1 MRPAIVSGIAIGDA
15 PVSYWPIFSP
25 VPSNSPISLCKSNS
39 TQFPCRFDCGE
50 LLSLFEICFLSQ
62 TKQIES
68 WMNEKLQTA
77 SEASYRETSNL
88 LQKQQKH
95 QTFEAELTANKGQ
108 LDNVLSTGQAL
119 VNSTPR
125 SRETVEAKL
134 KDLNEL
140 WKFLG
145 DMSSNKGQ
153 RLKEAIQRQTFEK
166 NVGDLES
173 WITENENSL
182 ASKVSVHQRS
192 LLENLK
198 KN

>member
-1 MRPAIVSGIAIGDA
+1 
-15 PVSYWPIFSP
+15 
-25 VPSNSPISLCKSNS
+25 
-39 TQFPCRFDCGE
+39 
-50 LLSLFEICFLSQ
+50 
-62 TKQIES
+62 
-68 WMNEKLQTA
+68 MNEKLQTA

-88 LQKQQKH
+88 VQKQQKH

-108 LDNVLSTGQAL
+108 LDNVFSTGRAL

-182 ASKVSVHQRS
+182 ASKVSVHQRP
-192 LLENLK
+192 LLENLE
-198 KN
+198 KNEHLL

>member
-1 MRPAIVSGIAIGDA
+1 
-15 PVSYWPIFSP
+15 
-25 VPSNSPISLCKSNS
+25 
-39 TQFPCRFDCGE
+39 
-50 LLSLFEICFLSQ
+50 
-62 TKQIES
+62 
-68 WMNEKLQTA
+68 MNEKLQTA

-88 LQKQQKH
+88 VQKQQKH

-182 ASKVSVHQRS
+182 ASKVSVHQRP
-192 LLENLK
+192 LLQN
-198 KN
+198 

>member
-1 MRPAIVSGIAIGDA
+1 
-15 PVSYWPIFSP
+15 
-25 VPSNSPISLCKSNS
+25 
-39 TQFPCRFDCGE
+39 
-50 LLSLFEICFLSQ
+50 
-62 TKQIES
+62 
-68 WMNEKLQTA
+68 MNEKLQTA

-88 LQKQQKH
+88 VQKQQKH

-140 WKFLG
+140 WKFLA

-182 ASKVSVHQRS
+182 ASKVSVHQRP
-192 LLENLK
+192 LLEN
-198 KN
+198 

>member
-1 MRPAIVSGIAIGDA
+1 
-15 PVSYWPIFSP
+15 
-25 VPSNSPISLCKSNS
+25 
-39 TQFPCRFDCGE
+39 
-50 LLSLFEICFLSQ
+50 
-62 TKQIES
+62 
-68 WMNEKLQTA
+68 MNEKLQTA

-88 LQKQQKH
+88 VQKQQKH

-182 ASKVSVHQRS
+182 ASKVSVHQRP
-192 LLENLK
+192 LLENWK
-198 KN
+198 KK

>member
-1 MRPAIVSGIAIGDA
+1 
-15 PVSYWPIFSP
+15 
-25 VPSNSPISLCKSNS
+25 
-39 TQFPCRFDCGE
+39 
-50 LLSLFEICFLSQ
+50 
-62 TKQIES
+62 
-68 WMNEKLQTA
+68 MNEKLQTA

-88 LQKQQKH
+88 VQKQQKH

-140 WKFLG
+140 WNFLG

-182 ASKVSVHQRS
+182 ASKVSVHQRP

-198 KN
+198 KKMNIYCNT

>member
-1 MRPAIVSGIAIGDA
+1 
-15 PVSYWPIFSP
+15 
-25 VPSNSPISLCKSNS
+25 
-39 TQFPCRFDCGE
+39 
-50 LLSLFEICFLSQ
+50 
-62 TKQIES
+62 
-68 WMNEKLQTA
+68 MNEKLQTA

-88 LQKQQKH
+88 VQKQQKH

-140 WKFLG
+140 WTFLG

-182 ASKVSVHQRS
+182 ASKVSVHQRP
-192 LLENLK
+192 L
-198 KN
+198 

>member
-1 MRPAIVSGIAIGDA
+1 
-15 PVSYWPIFSP
+15 
-25 VPSNSPISLCKSNS
+25 
-39 TQFPCRFDCGE
+39 
-50 LLSLFEICFLSQ
+50 
-62 TKQIES
+62 
-68 WMNEKLQTA
+68 MNEKLQTA

-88 LQKQQKH
+88 VQKQQKH

-140 WKFLG
+140 WKFLA

-182 ASKVSVHQRS
+182 ASKVSVHQRP

-198 KN
+198 KTNEHLL

>member
-1 MRPAIVSGIAIGDA
+1 
-15 PVSYWPIFSP
+15 
-25 VPSNSPISLCKSNS
+25 
-39 TQFPCRFDCGE
+39 
-50 LLSLFEICFLSQ
+50 
-62 TKQIES
+62 
-68 WMNEKLQTA
+68 MNEKLQTA

-88 LQKQQKH
+88 VQKQQKH

-140 WKFLG
+140 WKFLA

-182 ASKVSVHQRS
+182 ASKVSVHQRP
-192 LLENLK
+192 LVENLK
-198 KN
+198 KK

>member
-1 MRPAIVSGIAIGDA
+1 
-15 PVSYWPIFSP
+15 
-25 VPSNSPISLCKSNS
+25 
-39 TQFPCRFDCGE
+39 
-50 LLSLFEICFLSQ
+50 
-62 TKQIES
+62 
-68 WMNEKLQTA
+68 MNEKLQTA

-88 LQKQQKH
+88 AQKQQKH

-108 LDNVLSTGQAL
+108 LDNVLSTGHAL

-125 SRETVEAKL
+125 SLETVQAKL

-182 ASKVSVHQRS
+182 ASKVSVRQRP
-192 LLENLK
+192 LLENLGEK
-198 KN
+198 

>member
-1 MRPAIVSGIAIGDA
+1 
-15 PVSYWPIFSP
+15 
-25 VPSNSPISLCKSNS
+25 
-39 TQFPCRFDCGE
+39 
-50 LLSLFEICFLSQ
+50 
-62 TKQIES
+62 
-68 WMNEKLQTA
+68 MNEKLQTA

-88 LQKQQKH
+88 VQKQQKH

-108 LDNVLSTGQAL
+108 LDNVLSTGQTL

-140 WKFLG
+140 WKFLA

-166 NVGDLES
+166 NVGNLES

-182 ASKVSVHQRS
+182 ASKVSVHQRP
-192 LLENLK
+192 LLENFK
-198 KN
+198 KK

>member
-1 MRPAIVSGIAIGDA
+1 
-15 PVSYWPIFSP
+15 
-25 VPSNSPISLCKSNS
+25 
-39 TQFPCRFDCGE
+39 
-50 LLSLFEICFLSQ
+50 
-62 TKQIES
+62 
-68 WMNEKLQTA
+68 MNEKLQTA

>member
-1 MRPAIVSGIAIGDA
+1 
-15 PVSYWPIFSP
+15 
-25 VPSNSPISLCKSNS
+25 
-39 TQFPCRFDCGE
+39 
-50 LLSLFEICFLSQ
+50 
-62 TKQIES
+62 
-68 WMNEKLQTA
+68 MNEKLQTA

-88 LQKQQKH
+88 VQKQQKH

-140 WKFLG
+140 WKFLA

-182 ASKVSVHQRS
+182 ASKVSAHQRP
-192 LLENLK
+192 L
-198 KN
+198 

>member
-1 MRPAIVSGIAIGDA
+1 
-15 PVSYWPIFSP
+15 
-25 VPSNSPISLCKSNS
+25 
-39 TQFPCRFDCGE
+39 
-50 LLSLFEICFLSQ
+50 
-62 TKQIES
+62 
-68 WMNEKLQTA
+68 MNEKLQTA

-88 LQKQQKH
+88 VQKQQKH

-182 ASKVSVHQRS
+182 ASKVSVH
-192 LLENLK
+192 
-198 KN
+198 

>member
-1 MRPAIVSGIAIGDA
+1 
-15 PVSYWPIFSP
+15 
-25 VPSNSPISLCKSNS
+25 
-39 TQFPCRFDCGE
+39 
-50 LLSLFEICFLSQ
+50 
-62 TKQIES
+62 
-68 WMNEKLQTA
+68 MNEKLQTA

-88 LQKQQKH
+88 VQKQQKH

-173 WITENENSL
+173 WITKNENSL
-182 ASKVSVHQRS
+182 ASKVSVHQRP

-198 KN
+198 KK

>member
-1 MRPAIVSGIAIGDA
+1 
-15 PVSYWPIFSP
+15 
-25 VPSNSPISLCKSNS
+25 
-39 TQFPCRFDCGE
+39 
-50 LLSLFEICFLSQ
+50 
-62 TKQIES
+62 
-68 WMNEKLQTA
+68 MNEKLQTA

-88 LQKQQKH
+88 VQKQQKH

-140 WKFLG
+140 WKFLA

-182 ASKVSVHQRS
+182 ASKVSVHQRP

-198 KN
+198 KKMNIYCNT

>member
-1 MRPAIVSGIAIGDA
+1 
-15 PVSYWPIFSP
+15 
-25 VPSNSPISLCKSNS
+25 
-39 TQFPCRFDCGE
+39 
-50 LLSLFEICFLSQ
+50 
-62 TKQIES
+62 
-68 WMNEKLQTA
+68 MNEKLQTA

-88 LQKQQKH
+88 VQKQQKH

-182 ASKVSVHQRS
+182 ASKVSVHQRPS
-192 LLENLK
+192 
-198 KN
+198 

>member
-1 MRPAIVSGIAIGDA
+1 
-15 PVSYWPIFSP
+15 
-25 VPSNSPISLCKSNS
+25 
-39 TQFPCRFDCGE
+39 
-50 LLSLFEICFLSQ
+50 
-62 TKQIES
+62 
-68 WMNEKLQTA
+68 MNEKLQTA

-88 LQKQQKH
+88 VQKQQKH

-119 VNSTPR
+119 VNYTPR

-182 ASKVSVHQRS
+182 ASKVSIHQCPFLRI
-192 LLENLK
+192 
-198 KN
+198 

>member
-1 MRPAIVSGIAIGDA
+1 
-15 PVSYWPIFSP
+15 
-25 VPSNSPISLCKSNS
+25 
-39 TQFPCRFDCGE
+39 
-50 LLSLFEICFLSQ
+50 
-62 TKQIES
+62 
-68 WMNEKLQTA
+68 MNEKLQTA

-88 LQKQQKH
+88 IQKQQKH

-182 ASKVSVHQRS
+182 ASKVSVHQRP

-198 KN
+198 KKMNIYCNT

>member
-1 MRPAIVSGIAIGDA
+1 
-15 PVSYWPIFSP
+15 
-25 VPSNSPISLCKSNS
+25 
-39 TQFPCRFDCGE
+39 
-50 LLSLFEICFLSQ
+50 
-62 TKQIES
+62 
-68 WMNEKLQTA
+68 MNEKLQTA

-88 LQKQQKH
+88 IQKQQKH

-125 SRETVEAKL
+125 SHETVEAKL

-182 ASKVSVHQRS
+182 ASKVSVHQRP

-198 KN
+198 KKMNIYCNT

>member
-1 MRPAIVSGIAIGDA
+1 
-15 PVSYWPIFSP
+15 
-25 VPSNSPISLCKSNS
+25 
-39 TQFPCRFDCGE
+39 
-50 LLSLFEICFLSQ
+50 
-62 TKQIES
+62 
-68 WMNEKLQTA
+68 MNEKLQTA

-88 LQKQQKH
+88 VQKQQKH

-125 SRETVEAKL
+125 SRETIEAKL

-140 WKFLG
+140 WKFLA

-182 ASKVSVHQRS
+182 ASKVSVHQRP

-198 KN
+198 KKMNIYCNT

>member
-1 MRPAIVSGIAIGDA
+1 
-15 PVSYWPIFSP
+15 
-25 VPSNSPISLCKSNS
+25 
-39 TQFPCRFDCGE
+39 
-50 LLSLFEICFLSQ
+50 
-62 TKQIES
+62 
-68 WMNEKLQTA
+68 MNEKLQTA

-88 LQKQQKH
+88 VQKQQKH

-140 WKFLG
+140 WKFLA

-182 ASKVSVHQRS
+182 ASKVSVHQRP
-192 LLENLK
+192 LLENWK
-198 KN
+198 KK

>member
-1 MRPAIVSGIAIGDA
+1 
-15 PVSYWPIFSP
+15 
-25 VPSNSPISLCKSNS
+25 
-39 TQFPCRFDCGE
+39 
-50 LLSLFEICFLSQ
+50 
-62 TKQIES
+62 
-68 WMNEKLQTA
+68 MNEKLQTA

-88 LQKQQKH
+88 VQKQQKH

-182 ASKVSVHQRS
+182 ASKVSVHQRP
-192 LLENLK
+192 L
-198 KN
+198 

>member
-1 MRPAIVSGIAIGDA
+1 MSFQLWRIVI
-15 PVSYWPIFSP
+15 P
-25 VPSNSPISLCKSNS
+25 
-39 TQFPCRFDCGE
+39 
-50 LLSLFEICFLSQ
+50 FEIRFLSQ

-88 LQKQQKH
+88 VQKQQKH

-108 LDNVLSTGQAL
+108 LDIVLSTGRAL
-119 VNSTPR
+119 INSTPR

-182 ASKVSVHQRS
+182 ASKVSVHQRP
-192 LLENLK
+192 LLENLE
-198 KN
+198 KNEHLL

>member
-1 MRPAIVSGIAIGDA
+1 
-15 PVSYWPIFSP
+15 
-25 VPSNSPISLCKSNS
+25 
-39 TQFPCRFDCGE
+39 
-50 LLSLFEICFLSQ
+50 
-62 TKQIES
+62 
-68 WMNEKLQTA
+68 MNEKLQTA

-88 LQKQQKH
+88 VQKQQKH

-108 LDNVLSTGQAL
+108 LDNVLSTGQVL

-182 ASKVSVHQRS
+182 ASKVSVHQRP

-198 KN
+198 KNEHLLQHLVNNIVSRFTDLSS

>member
-1 MRPAIVSGIAIGDA
+1 
-15 PVSYWPIFSP
+15 
-25 VPSNSPISLCKSNS
+25 
-39 TQFPCRFDCGE
+39 
-50 LLSLFEICFLSQ
+50 
-62 TKQIES
+62 
-68 WMNEKLQTA
+68 MNEKLQTA

-88 LQKQQKH
+88 VQKQQKH

-182 ASKVSVHQRS
+182 ASKVSVHRRP

-198 KN
+198 KK

>member
-1 MRPAIVSGIAIGDA
+1 
-15 PVSYWPIFSP
+15 
-25 VPSNSPISLCKSNS
+25 
-39 TQFPCRFDCGE
+39 
-50 LLSLFEICFLSQ
+50 
-62 TKQIES
+62 
-68 WMNEKLQTA
+68 MNEKLQTA

-88 LQKQQKH
+88 VQKQQKH

-108 LDNVLSTGQAL
+108 LDNVLTTGQAL

-140 WKFLG
+140 WKFLA

-182 ASKVSVHQRS
+182 ASKVSVHQRP

-198 KN
+198 KK

>member
-1 MRPAIVSGIAIGDA
+1 
-15 PVSYWPIFSP
+15 
-25 VPSNSPISLCKSNS
+25 
-39 TQFPCRFDCGE
+39 
-50 LLSLFEICFLSQ
+50 
-62 TKQIES
+62 
-68 WMNEKLQTA
+68 MNEKLQTA

-88 LQKQQKH
+88 VQKQQKH

-119 VNSTPR
+119 VNSAPQ

-140 WKFLG
+140 WKFLA

-182 ASKVSVHQRS
+182 ASKVSVHQRP
-192 LLENLK
+192 LLENWK
-198 KN
+198 KNEHLL

>member
-1 MRPAIVSGIAIGDA
+1 
-15 PVSYWPIFSP
+15 
-25 VPSNSPISLCKSNS
+25 
-39 TQFPCRFDCGE
+39 
-50 LLSLFEICFLSQ
+50 
-62 TKQIES
+62 
-68 WMNEKLQTA
+68 MNEKLQTA

-88 LQKQQKH
+88 VQKQQKH

-140 WKFLG
+140 WKFLA

-182 ASKVSVHQRS
+182 ASKVSVHQRP
-192 LLENLK
+192 L
-198 KN
+198 

>member
-1 MRPAIVSGIAIGDA
+1 
-15 PVSYWPIFSP
+15 
-25 VPSNSPISLCKSNS
+25 
-39 TQFPCRFDCGE
+39 
-50 LLSLFEICFLSQ
+50 
-62 TKQIES
+62 
-68 WMNEKLQTA
+68 MNEKLQTA

-88 LQKQQKH
+88 VQKQQKH

-119 VNSTPR
+119 VNSTRR

-182 ASKVSVHQRS
+182 ASKVSVHQRP
-192 LLENLK
+192 L
-198 KN
+198 

>member
-1 MRPAIVSGIAIGDA
+1 
-15 PVSYWPIFSP
+15 
-25 VPSNSPISLCKSNS
+25 
-39 TQFPCRFDCGE
+39 
-50 LLSLFEICFLSQ
+50 
-62 TKQIES
+62 
-68 WMNEKLQTA
+68 MNEKLQTA

-88 LQKQQKH
+88 VQKQQKH

-182 ASKVSVHQRS
+182 ASKVSVHQRP

-198 KN
+198 KKNEHLL

>member
-1 MRPAIVSGIAIGDA
+1 
-15 PVSYWPIFSP
+15 
-25 VPSNSPISLCKSNS
+25 
-39 TQFPCRFDCGE
+39 
-50 LLSLFEICFLSQ
+50 
-62 TKQIES
+62 
-68 WMNEKLQTA
+68 MNEKLQTA

-88 LQKQQKH
+88 IQKQQKH

-182 ASKVSVHQRS
+182 ASKVSVHQRP

-198 KN
+198 KK

>member
-1 MRPAIVSGIAIGDA
+1 
-15 PVSYWPIFSP
+15 
-25 VPSNSPISLCKSNS
+25 
-39 TQFPCRFDCGE
+39 
-50 LLSLFEICFLSQ
+50 
-62 TKQIES
+62 
-68 WMNEKLQTA
+68 MNEKLQTA

-88 LQKQQKH
+88 VQKQQKH

-140 WKFLG
+140 WKFLA

-182 ASKVSVHQRS
+182 ASKVSVHQRP
-192 LLENLK
+192 LVENLK
-198 KN
+198 KNEHLLQHLIIELEFLQ

>member
-1 MRPAIVSGIAIGDA
+1 
-15 PVSYWPIFSP
+15 
-25 VPSNSPISLCKSNS
+25 
-39 TQFPCRFDCGE
+39 
-50 LLSLFEICFLSQ
+50 
-62 TKQIES
+62 
-68 WMNEKLQTA
+68 MNEKLQTA

-88 LQKQQKH
+88 VQKQQKH

-182 ASKVSVHQRS
+182 ASKVSVHQRP

-198 KN
+198 KKMNIYCNT

>member
-1 MRPAIVSGIAIGDA
+1 
-15 PVSYWPIFSP
+15 
-25 VPSNSPISLCKSNS
+25 
-39 TQFPCRFDCGE
+39 
-50 LLSLFEICFLSQ
+50 
-62 TKQIES
+62 
-68 WMNEKLQTA
+68 MNEKLQTA

-88 LQKQQKH
+88 VQKQQKH

-108 LDNVLSTGQAL
+108 LNNVLSTGQAL

-140 WKFLG
+140 WKFLA

-182 ASKVSVHQRS
+182 ASKVSVHQRP

-198 KN
+198 KKNEHLL

>member
-1 MRPAIVSGIAIGDA
+1 
-15 PVSYWPIFSP
+15 
-25 VPSNSPISLCKSNS
+25 
-39 TQFPCRFDCGE
+39 
-50 LLSLFEICFLSQ
+50 
-62 TKQIES
+62 
-68 WMNEKLQTA
+68 MNEKLQTA

-88 LQKQQKH
+88 VQKQQKH

-140 WKFLG
+140 WKFLA

-182 ASKVSVHQRS
+182 ASKVSVHQRP
-192 LLENLK
+192 LLENLGK
-198 KN
+198 K

>member
-1 MRPAIVSGIAIGDA
+1 
-15 PVSYWPIFSP
+15 
-25 VPSNSPISLCKSNS
+25 
-39 TQFPCRFDCGE
+39 
-50 LLSLFEICFLSQ
+50 
-62 TKQIES
+62 
-68 WMNEKLQTA
+68 MNEKLQTA

-88 LQKQQKH
+88 VQKQQKH

-173 WITENENSL
+173 WITETENSL
-182 ASKVSVHQRS
+182 ASKVSVHQRP

-198 KN
+198 KKLTFTVTLNN

>member
-1 MRPAIVSGIAIGDA
+1 
-15 PVSYWPIFSP
+15 
-25 VPSNSPISLCKSNS
+25 
-39 TQFPCRFDCGE
+39 
-50 LLSLFEICFLSQ
+50 
-62 TKQIES
+62 
-68 WMNEKLQTA
+68 MNEKLQTA

-88 LQKQQKH
+88 VQKQQKH

-119 VNSTPR
+119 VNSTPQ

-140 WKFLG
+140 WKFLA

-182 ASKVSVHQRS
+182 ASKVSVHQRP
-192 LLENLK
+192 LVENLK
-198 KN
+198 KNEHLLQHLIIELEFLQ

>member
-1 MRPAIVSGIAIGDA
+1 
-15 PVSYWPIFSP
+15 
-25 VPSNSPISLCKSNS
+25 
-39 TQFPCRFDCGE
+39 
-50 LLSLFEICFLSQ
+50 
-62 TKQIES
+62 
-68 WMNEKLQTA
+68 MNEKLQTA

-88 LQKQQKH
+88 VQKQQKH

-140 WKFLG
+140 WKFLA

-182 ASKVSVHQRS
+182 ASKVSVLQRP

-198 KN
+198 KKMNIYCNT

>member
-1 MRPAIVSGIAIGDA
+1 
-15 PVSYWPIFSP
+15 
-25 VPSNSPISLCKSNS
+25 
-39 TQFPCRFDCGE
+39 
-50 LLSLFEICFLSQ
+50 
-62 TKQIES
+62 
-68 WMNEKLQTA
+68 MNEKLQTA

-88 LQKQQKH
+88 VQKQQKH

-182 ASKVSVHQRS
+182 ASKVSVHQRP
-192 LLENLK
+192 LLENWK
-198 KN
+198 KNEHLL